1 MKLRYLHLSDL
12 HLSYSNL
19 NDPHFAVTSF
29 NQDMVTSSMLSKI
42 KEIVDNGSTLDFVII
57 TGDLAQRGKME
68 EYQVVLEFCNK
79 LFENTNLPPN
89 RLYIVPGNHDID
101 RAEINLKHI
110 KRLYTINNQDEI
122 TGILTDTDFFPILMR
137 KFANFNSF
145 AEKAMGRKLYDESTY
160 HLVESL
166 SLEKQSQR
174 FKVNLMGLNSCL
186 FAGYDGDDKNNLALG
201 LFQVERALAQLD
213 EKALFSIAFFH
224 HPFSCFHHIDK
235 VIQNR
240 LMNRMDMMLTGH
252 LHQHYNESIHDAA
265 GKAIIIGSGASFESR
280 ESQNC
285 FNLVEIDLTNGEG
298 CVQFYKYLHQHNCW
312 KKDTDANPDQEDGHF
327 PITIESIR
335 KNPIIPQKQTPYHL
349 EKKKPET
356 PYDIF
361 ISYSHVNSEWIQ
373 KALIPTLLQ
382 CERSDGER
390 LRIFLHDVS
399 TIQGIEHW
407 DSTISN
413 NIQACLHFLPI
424 FSADFFE
431 SEMCILELDWALSRD
446 PYQRNGI
453 IVPLKCQKTE
463 VPFEYGAIKCIDA
476 SIDNFSERLY
486 NVLNIQQSSKS
497 SPDDE
502 LLKYEPHDSKPNEQ
516 LTRFHFIHDYLL
528 PTTFTGRIEE
538 KARLMRLIQG
548 KKDPIT
554 NKSASLITIR
564 AIGGI
569 GKSCLIRKVVENFRG
584 ESRFQDIIWFS
595 FYQARR
601 EDESYLFLKVLEILK
616 PPGYQPVQQELI
628 DFSEL
633 QNLRETLCRYLDQ
646 NPVLLVL
653 DGVEVIQHTKDQTSP
668 DYGRI
673 EVKHCEIKK
682 LLIHICNQ
690 SCSTALVTSR
700 VILSDFSGV
709 SGYLEVSLE
718 LFSEAAGVKFLERMN
733 IKGRE
738 EEILNC
744 VRILGGHPLC
754 LKSAGKYMKMMDIP
768 ASQVERITGNPELFQ
783 YSPEGQRINKI
794 IHSYRSELSK
804 DQEHFL
810 KMLGL
815 HPRSVTEKHF
825 SALIE
830 GYNRN
835 KHNKDW
841 IMENIIKPLLKK
853 ELIEKLKD
861 ANGNISYSA
870 HPLMKFAFSNWFN
883 HDEISQAHEIWAKVT
898 EGSPDLSGEF
908 VSDKNAEALQTYLE
922 IIDHYFEAGK
932 VDAAWEIFRGKNIDY
947 RLRQAGYENHVD
959 ELREKFQQAV
969 VKGEWEPAKHD
980 KSWLYFDLEPKI
992 KKSNLP
998 EERFDDMEKELNIS
1012 GNKTNKSTV
1021 ITESEIDYINKEII
1035 ERTVESLHDNLAS
1048 HPLLG
1053 PVSFKYF
1060 LEITARNPRCVFRN
1074 IFQVFSDMVRYYV
1087 GDGFDEYPD
1096 DPEAIGIIYYDCY
1109 RLFIENTDHPFFAD
1123 RLFANRL
1130 VNLAKALRQGVQQ
1143 NKIYIFE
1150 GPPGCGKSTFLN
1162 NLLFKFEKYANTEE
1176 GARYETVWR
1185 LNREALGYL
1194 KNEAIPIYETILN
1207 DPNLEDQDEKTVF
1220 SRPAFIHETDEYVE
1234 IPCPSHDNP
1243 ILMIPKSY
1251 RREFFDNLFKND
1263 KFKYYLFTEKEYE
1276 WVFKDNPCTIC
1287 SALYKAI
1294 QPKLDHPA
1302 KVFDMIYARRYHFDR
1317 RSGEGV
1323 SVFNPGD
1330 KPLSDNVLTNEI
1342 LQHRLDSLLKESNRV
1357 RYIFSNYARTNN
1369 GIYALMD
1376 IKGNNRDR
1384 LIELHNIISEGVH
1397 KVEHIEEN
1405 VHSLFLALMG
1415 PEDKSNISGIQ
1426 SFMDRIEYIKIS
1438 YIMDIRTEVGIY
1450 KSIFG
1455 KHIAASFLPK
1465 VLHNFARV
1473 IISSRLKGRSEA
1485 LLEWIS
1491 DPKKYE
1497 IYCDKDLSLLKME
1510 IYTGH
1515 IPDWLDE
1522 DDISRFTAKVRNRL
1536 LAESELEGIKGF
1548 SGRDSIKI
1556 FYEFYSTYASDE
1568 KPINM
1573 SMLVNFFVKKQ
1584 KELPGLIPDDFLE
1597 ALCRLYDYNLLQEVK
1612 SSLFDMEAMSLDIQD
1627 YLFAII
1633 FGPDSLKT
1641 SHFSSGKQIISE
1653 EFVDKIE
1660 NILFGPD
1667 QEKTEILS
1675 FRNDI
1680 LESHLNKKLIQE
1692 IVEGEQDISKLDI
1705 YFNLNARYFFN
1716 LSQSILNKYFEN
1728 DFFQKP
1734 LMIMIKNHLPSTI
1747 KT

>member
-1 MKLRYLHLSDL
+1 MKLRYLHLSDI

-42 KEIVDNGSTLDFVII
+42 KEIVDNGSNFDFVII
-57 TGDLAQRGKME
+57 TGDLAQRGKRE
-68 EYQVVLEFCNK
+68 EYQVVLEFCK
-79 LFENTNLPPN
+79 KMFENTNLPPN

-101 RAEINLKHI
+101 RAETNPRHI
-110 KRLYTINNQDEI
+110 KRLYTFNNQDEI
-122 TGILTDTDFFPILMR
+122 TGILTDIDFFPIIMR

-145 AEKAMGRKLYDESTY
+145 AERAMGRKLYDESTY

-166 SLEKQSQR
+166 SLEKQGQL

-201 LFQVERALAQLD
+201 LFQVDRALEQLD

-224 HPFSCFHHIDK
+224 HPFSCFHNEDK
-235 VIQNR
+235 VTKNR

-252 LHQHYNESIHDAA
+252 LHQPYNEFIHDAA

-298 CVQFYKYLHQHNCW
+298 IVQFYKYLPQHNCW

-335 KNPIIPQKQTPYHL
+335 KHPLIPQKQTPYHI
-349 EKKKPET
+349 EKKEPET

-361 ISYSHVNSEWIQ
+361 ISYSYVNSEWIQ
-373 KALIPTLLQ
+373 KVLVPILLQ
-382 CERSDGER
+382 CERSHGER
-390 LRIFLHDVS
+390 LRIFLHEVS
-399 TIQGIEHW
+399 AIQGLEHW

-424 FSADFFE
+424 FSSDFFE

-463 VPFEYGAIKCIDA
+463 IPFEYGAIKCIDA
-476 SIDNFSERLY
+476 SSDNFSERLY

-497 SPDDE
+497 SPDVE
-502 LLKYEPHDSKPNEQ
+502 LLKYELHDSKPNEQ
-516 LTRFHFIHDYLL
+516 LTRIHFIHDYLL

-633 QNLRETLCRYLDQ
+633 KNLRETLCRCLDQ

-673 EVKHCEIKK
+673 EVIHGEVKK

-700 VILSDFSGV
+700 VTLSDFSGV

-733 IKGRE
+733 VKGRK

-754 LKSAGKYMKMMDIP
+754 LKSAGKYLKMMNIP
-768 ASQVERITGNPELFQ
+768 ASQIERITGNPELFQ

-815 HPRSVTEKHF
+815 HPRSVTEGHF

-830 GYNRN
+830 SYSRN
-835 KHNKDW
+835 KHKKDW
-841 IMENIIKPLLKK
+841 VMENIISPLLKK

-861 ANGNISYSA
+861 DNGNISYSA

-883 HDEISQAHEIWAKVT
+883 PEEISQAHEIWAKVT

-908 VSDKNAEALQTYLE
+908 ISDKNAEALQTYLE

-932 VDAAWEIFRGKNIDY
+932 IDAAWDIFRGKNIDY

-1021 ITESEIDYINKEII
+1021 IESEIDYINKEII
-1035 ERTVESLHDNLAS
+1035 SRTVDSLHDNLVFS
-1048 HPLLG
+1048 QDQKG
-1053 PVSFKYF
+1053 PIPFNVF
-1060 LEITARNPRCVFRN
+1060 LEISAKNPRIVIRN
-1074 IFQVFSDMVRYYV
+1074 IFQLFSDMIRHYI
-1087 GDGFDEYPD
+1087 GEGFEEYPD
-1096 DPEAIGIIYYDCY
+1096 DPESIGFIYYDCD
-1109 RLFIENTDHPFFAD
+1109 RLFVEDTDRPFFAD
-1123 RLFANRL
+1123 RLFASRL
-1130 VNLAKALRQGVQQ
+1130 VNLVKALRQGAQQ
-1143 NKIYIFE
+1143 NKIYIFQ
-1150 GPPGCGKSTFLN
+1150 GPTGCGKSTFLN
-1162 NLLFKFEKYANTEE
+1162 NLLLKFEKYANTVE
-1176 GARYETVWR
+1176 GERFETVWR
-1185 LNREALGYL
+1185 LDRKVLGKFL
-1194 KNEAIPIYETILN
+1194 EYETI
-1207 DPNLEDQDEKTVF
+1207 PILEKFITEVDSNQPEQKTTF
-1220 SRPAFIHETDEYVE
+1220 SRPTFIHENDEYIE
-1234 IPCPSHDNP
+1234 IPCPCHDNP

-1251 RREFFDNLFKND
+1251 RRVFFDNLFRND
-1263 KFKYYLFTEKEYE
+1263 KFKYILFTEKEYE

-1287 SALYKAI
+1287 NSLYDTLHERLENPS
-1294 QPKLDHPA
+1294 Q
-1302 KVFDMIYARRYHFDR
+1302 VFDMIYARKY
-1317 RSGEGV
+1317 
-1323 SVFNPGD
+1323 VFNRRLGQGINVFSPGD
-1330 KPLSDNVLTNEI
+1330 KPFRYNVITNEI
-1342 LQHRLDSLLKESNRV
+1342 LQHRLDGLFKDSNRI
-1357 RYIFSNYARTNN
+1357 RYIYSNYARTNN

-1376 IKGNNRDR
+1376 IKGNNKDR
-1384 LIELHNIISEGVH
+1384 LIELHNIVSDGIH

-1405 VHSLFLALMG
+1405 VQSLFLALMG
-1415 PEDKSNISGIQ
+1415 PEDNKNVEGIQ
-1426 SFMDRIEYIKIS
+1426 SFLDRIEYIKIP
-1438 YIMDIRTEVGIY
+1438 YVMDIRTEVEIY
-1450 KSIFG
+1450 RNIFG
-1455 KHIAASFLPK
+1455 KHIDANFLPY

-1473 IISSRLKGRSEA
+1473 IISSRLNKRSEA
-1485 LLEWIS
+1485 LLEWIR

-1497 IYCDKDLSLLKME
+1497 LYCDKDLYLLKME

-1515 IPDWLDE
+1515 IPNWLDE
-1522 DDISRFTAKVRNRL
+1522 DDISRFTARVRKRI
-1536 LAESELEGIKGF
+1536 LAESELEGEKGF

-1556 FYEFYSTYASDE
+1556 FYDFYSTYASDE
-1568 KPINM
+1568 KPITM
-1573 SMLVNFFVKKQ
+1573 SMLMTFFVKK
-1584 KELPGLIPDDFLE
+1584 KKAHPGLIPEGFLE
-1597 ALCRLYDYNLLQEVK
+1597 VLCRLYDYTLFHQVQY
-1612 SSLFDMEAMSLDIQD
+1612 SLCDAGKISHDIQD
-1627 YLFAII
+1627 YLYAII
-1633 FGPDSLKT
+1633 FGPNSTETSL
-1641 SHFSSGKQIISE
+1641 FSSNKQIILE
-1653 EFVDKIE
+1653 DFVDKIE

-1680 LESHLNKKLIQE
+1680 L
-1692 IVEGEQDISKLDI
+1692 
-1705 YFNLNARYFFN
+1705 
-1716 LSQSILNKYFEN
+1716 
-1728 DFFQKP
+1728 
-1734 LMIMIKNHLPSTI
+1734 
-1747 KT
+1747 

>member
-1 MKLRYLHLSDL
+1 LRF
-12 HLSYSNL
+12 N
-19 NDPHFAVTSF
+19 SF
-29 NQDMVTSSMLSKI
+29 KGFFNHTQDS
-42 KEIVDNGSTLDFVII
+42 II
-57 TGDLAQRGKME
+57 SPE
-68 EYQVVLEFCNK
+68 
-79 LFENTNLPPN
+79 
-89 RLYIVPGNHDID
+89 
-101 RAEINLKHI
+101 
-110 KRLYTINNQDEI
+110 
-122 TGILTDTDFFPILMR
+122 ILTDIDFFPILMR

-145 AEKAMGRKLYDESTY
+145 AEKAMGRKMYDESTY

-166 SLEKQSQR
+166 SLENQGQR

-201 LFQVERALAQLD
+201 LFQVDRALEQLD
-213 EKALFSIAFFH
+213 EKALFSMAFFH
-224 HPFSCFHHIDK
+224 HPFSCFHNEDK
-235 VIQNR
+235 VTKNR

-252 LHQHYNESIHDAA
+252 LHQPCNELIHDAA

-280 ESQNC
+280 KNQNC
-285 FNLVEIDLTNGEG
+285 FNLVEINLTNGEG
-298 CVQFYKYLHQHNCW
+298 SVQFYKYLHQYNCW

-335 KNPIIPQKQTPYHL
+335 KNPLIPQKQTPFL
-349 EKKKPET
+349 IEKTIPGT

-373 KALIPTLLQ
+373 KVLIPFLSQ
-382 CERSDGER
+382 CERRDGER

-399 TIQGIEHW
+399 TIHGVEHW

-413 NIQACLHFLPI
+413 NIQNCLHFLPI
-424 FSADFFE
+424 FSSDFFE

-463 VPFEYGAIKCIDA
+463 IPFEYGAIKCIDA
-476 SIDNFSERLY
+476 SIDNFNECLY
-486 NVLNIQQSSKS
+486 NVLDIQQLSKT
-497 SPDDE
+497 SPDAE
-502 LLKYEPHDSKPNEQ
+502 FLKYEPHESKPNEQ
-516 LTRFHFIHDYLL
+516 LTRIHFIHDYLL

-538 KARLMRLIQG
+538 KVRLMRLIQG

-554 NKSASLITIR
+554 NKTASLITIR

-616 PPGYQPVQQELI
+616 PLGYQPVQQELI

-633 QNLRETLCRYLDQ
+633 KNLREILCRYLDQ
-646 NPVLLVL
+646 NPVLMVL

-673 EVKHCEIKK
+673 EVIHGEVKK

-700 VILSDFSGV
+700 VTLSDFSGV

-718 LFSEAAGVKFLERMN
+718 LFSEAAGVKFLERMK

-768 ASQVERITGNPELFQ
+768 ASQLERITGNPELFQ

-815 HPRSVTEKHF
+815 HPRSITEKHF

-841 IMENIIKPLLKK
+841 IMENIISPLLKK

-883 HDEISQAHEIWAKVT
+883 PDEISQAHEIWAKVT

-908 VSDKNAEALQTYLE
+908 ISNKNAEALQTYLE
-922 IIDHYFEAGK
+922 IIDHYFESRK
-932 VDAAWEIFRGKNIDY
+932 IDSAWEIFRGKNIDY

-992 KKSNLP
+992 KKSNLL
-998 EERFDDMEKELNIS
+998 EERFGDIEKELNIS
-1012 GNKTNKSTV
+1012 GNQNNKS
-1021 ITESEIDYINKEII
+1021 IAFNDDKKWEFDYIDKEII
-1035 ERTVESLHDNLAS
+1035 ERTVEALHDNLAS
-1048 HPLLG
+1048 HPYLG
-1053 PVSFKYF
+1053 PIPFKDF
-1060 LEITARNPRCVFRN
+1060 LKITARNPRCVIRN

-1087 GDGFDEYPD
+1087 GEGFDEYPD
-1096 DPEAIGIIYYDCY
+1096 DPEAIGIYYDCY
-1109 RLFIENTDHPFFAD
+1109 RLFVEDTDRPFFAD

-1130 VNLAKALRQGVQQ
+1130 VNLVKALRQGVQQ

-1162 NLLFKFEKYANTEE
+1162 NLLFKFEKYTNTED

-1185 LNREALGYL
+1185 LNREVLGAL
-1194 KNEAIPIYETILN
+1194 KNEAITVYKTITAEAN
-1207 DPNLEDQDEKTVF
+1207 QEDLQEKTIF
-1220 SRPAFIHETDEYVE
+1220 SRPTFIHETDEYVE

-1243 ILMIPKSY
+1243 ILIIPKSY
-1251 RREFFDNLFKND
+1251 RRMFFDNLFKND
-1263 KFKYYLFTEKEYE
+1263 KFKYTLFTEKEYE
-1276 WVFKDNPCTIC
+1276 WVFRDNPCTIC

-1294 QPKLDHPA
+1294 QPRLDHPS
-1302 KVFDMIYARRYHFDR
+1302 KVFDMIYARKYHFDR

-1342 LQHRLDSLLKESNRV
+1342 LQHRLDTLLKDSNRV

-1405 VHSLFLALMG
+1405 VHSLFLALMS
-1415 PEDKSNISGIQ
+1415 PEDKKSISGIH
-1426 SFMDRIEYIKIS
+1426 SFLDRIEYIKIP
-1438 YIMDIRTEVGIY
+1438 YVMDIRTEVEIY
-1450 KSIFG
+1450 RNIFG
-1455 KHIAASFLPK
+1455 KHIEANFLPK

-1473 IISSRLKGRSEA
+1473 IISSRLNTKSEA
-1485 LLEWIS
+1485 LLDWIK

-1497 IYCDKDLSLLKME
+1497 LYCDKDLYLLKME
-1510 IYTGH
+1510 IYTGY

-1522 DDISRFTAKVRNRL
+1522 DDLSRFTAKVRNRF

-1556 FYEFYSTYASDE
+1556 FYDFFSTYASDE

-1573 SMLVNFFVKKQ
+1573 SMLVTFFKKKQ
-1584 KELPGLIPDDFLE
+1584 KEHPGLIPDGFLE
-1597 ALCRLYDYNLLQEVK
+1597 ALYRLYDYKLLQEVK
-1612 SSLFDMEAMSLDIQD
+1612 SSLFDMEAKSLDIQD

-1633 FGPDSLKT
+1633 FGPDSPKT
-1641 SHFSSGKQIISE
+1641 SHLSSSKQIISE

-1705 YFNLNARYFFN
+1705 YFSLNERYFFN

-1728 DFFQKP
+1728 DFFLKALNDYDKKSFAKHDKNVRESVVYLINSLTRRYKYTEKSAKEVCKYVIENDLP
-1734 LMIMIKNHLPSTI
+1734 KKFRVLPRKGIIKI
-1747 KT
+1747 